1 MAGKIEEMIKALDK
15 ARSEIAATKIRLA
28 KAEET
33 ERELLRQILEL
44 CTDEEAVESLWDQGR
59 SADGDFKM
67 VFAVKDRWGA
77 VRGAVVEIKEDFY
90 DWAVHMR
97 HGAVKVGFVHFVQ
110 QP

>member
-1 MAGKIEEMIKALDK
+1 MTGKVREKIIALDEI
-15 ARSEIAATKIRLA
+15 RVQIAATRLQLA
-28 KAEET
+28 QDEET

-44 CTDEEAVESLWDQGR
+44 CTDEVAGESLWEQGR

-77 VRGAVVEIKEDFY
+77 VRGAVVEVKEDFY
-90 DWAVHMR
+90 EWDGHMR